1 MSSGTMSL
9 LQFKCFHKT
18 KSCSVFD
25 SQFPF
30 LLALVTVMSK
40 MLSVQ
45 ESQVSAGGY
54 LI

>member
-25 SQFPF
+25 SVSF